1 DASNSPT
8 LISEYNRLLLERQRK
23 SKSAGP
29 ENNEI
34 LKLDA
39 QLASL
44 KQNVIANLDRLR
56 NTLTIK
62 KNDLAQQ
69 QSRISGKIS
78 EVPTQEREYKGIVRQ
93 QHIKEQLYMFLLQK
107 REETAIALAS
117 TAPNAKIIDSALTA
131 SSPVSPRVS
140 IVYLAALFLGCF
152 IPFGIIYLADLL
164 DTKIHSHSDLNRIS
178 VPYLGDVPK
187 AETSNEIITLHSR
200 TSTAEAL
207 RIIRTNLEF

>member
-1 DASNSPT
+1 
-8 LISEYNRLLLERQRK
+8 
-23 SKSAGP
+23 
-29 ENNEI
+29 
-34 LKLDA
+34 
-39 QLASL
+39 
-44 KQNVIANLDRLR
+44 
-56 NTLTIK
+56 
-62 KNDLAQQ
+62 
-69 QSRISGKIS
+69 
-78 EVPTQEREYKGIVRQ
+78 YKGIVRQ

-207 RIIRTNLEF
+207 RIIRTNLEFMLSHIPEGLAKTIFVTSTIPK